1 MAHSDWEKRPAR
13 VSQQL
18 LTLGLAMLLSLPMSG
33 ADAIETQT
41 SIQESPPAEIPL
53 PPIVIESTPGSPDLT
68 LDQLMQKF
76 REALGSPPALVI
88 SEHQFY
94 NGPLEIVTPFGRL
107 CAEPPPARLESGLGG
122 QINLAAPC
130 AVF

>member
-1 MAHSDWEKRPAR
+1 
-13 VSQQL
+13 
-18 LTLGLAMLLSLPMSG
+18 MLLSLPMSG
-33 ADAIETQT
+33 ANAIETQT
-41 SIQESPPAEIPL
+41 TIQEGPPAEIPL
-53 PPIVIESTPGSPDLT
+53 PPIVIESAPASPDLT

-76 REALGSPPALVI
+76 REELGSPPALTI

-94 NGPLEIVTPFGRL
+94 NGPLEIITRFGRL
-107 CAEPPPARLESGLGG
+107 CAEPPLAHLESGLGG